1 MQLLR
6 LKHINNFILEQES
19 TQEKVKDLQAK
30 TTIEKEMMEI
40 DKTISDVD
48 LAIANLA
55 KREKDGSLPKSES
68 LNQQAIELQK
78 KVAAI
83 QKKSIAAKKMESLEK

>member
-1 MQLLR
+1 MQLIR
-6 LKHINNFILEQES
+6 LKNFVLEQES
-19 TQEKVKDLQAK
+19 TQDKVKDLQAK

-40 DKTISDVD
+40 DKTLSDID

-55 KREKDGSLPKSES
+55 KREKDGSLTKSES

-83 QKKSIAAKKMESLEK
+83 QKKSVAAKKMESLEK